1 MGDYPGKKKK
11 KSKAKKMYLMS
22 VNIEMADEGGFIV
35 RCQFE
40 GKDKDGDK
48 DWDSKTKLFMK
59 AKEVADF
66 VSEAIME
73 YEGMEDHE

>member
-1 MGDYPGKKKK
+1 MGSSSDASFEGKKK
-11 KSKAKKMYLMS
+11 
-22 VNIEMADEGGFIV
+22 N
-35 RCQFE
+35 
-40 GKDKDGDK
+40 GDK

-73 YEGMEDHE
+73 YEGMDDMEDHE